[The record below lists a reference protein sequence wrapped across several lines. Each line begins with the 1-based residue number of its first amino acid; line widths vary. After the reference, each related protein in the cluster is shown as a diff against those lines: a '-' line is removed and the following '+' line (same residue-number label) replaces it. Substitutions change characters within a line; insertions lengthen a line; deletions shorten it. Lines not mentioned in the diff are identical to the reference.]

1 MEQGRNGRRTGARAR
16 RRLRVTLPHCR
27 SFTADVGPG
36 GFAAEVLRVLP
47 PGTRVDGTLELGE
60 RSVPFAGKVAWAK
73 AGDPYMGIRGRIGV
87 VFTDAPAEL
96 VELLRFAVA
105 RASGA

>member
-1 MEQGRNGRRTGARAR
+1 MEQGRNRRRTGARAR

-27 SFTADVGPG
+27 SFTADVGLG
-36 GFAAEVLRVLP
+36 GFGAELLRVLP
-47 PGTRVDGTLELGE
+47 PGTRVDGSFEIGG

-87 VFTDAPAEL
+87 VFTDAAAEL
-96 VELLRFAVA
+96 VELLRLAVA
-105 RASGA
+105 RPSGA